1 VSKQTILPKMRFVE
15 HVAARRDLTDLQRRV
30 AIRLVSLFNVK
41 RGYAYPSYD
50 GLADDLGAS
59 RRKVIDAVNKLVELG
74 LFVIVRRGGRGHANE
89 YAPAWDAIP
98 DGCPFAAERVTRAS
112 PFSGSGEVCKNAKRD
127 AERVTLAAQKGDPGG
142 INSDRSVTP
151 SGLYTSGLE
160 SIRPAQDAA
169 APLGERGAHLSVSDC
184 MLSPDERV
192 TLGELQRMERQI
204 KAGML
209 DHLTQEQKADLQD
222 RLDTMS
228 LDYERQEGHPVGGL
242 ALRLAMAV
250 EQAMDY
256 DEDGVPIH

>member
-1 VSKQTILPKMRFVE
+1 MGKQTILPKMRFVE
-15 HVAARRDLTDLQRRV
+15 HIAARRDLTDLQRRV

-98 DGCPFAAERVTRAS
+98 DGCPFAAERVTRAA
-112 PFSGSGEVCKNAKRD
+112 PFSGSGEGCKNAKWH
-127 AERVTLAAQKGDPGG
+127 AERVTLAAQKGDLGG

-160 SIRPAQDAA
+160 SIRPAQNAA
-169 APLGERGAHLSVSDC
+169 ARLERGAHISASDC
-184 MLSPDERV
+184 RLSPDERV
-192 TLGELQRMERQI
+192 TLGELQGWERRI
-204 KAGML
+204 KAGVL
-209 DHLTQEQKADLQD
+209 DELSQELKDELWDKLDDLS
-222 RLDTMS
+222 R
-228 LDYERQEGHPVGGL
+228 DYERHEGHPVGGL

-256 DEDGVPIH
+256 DDDGVPIH